1 MVNCDVWLGV
11 EQSQECGQGLGQVF
25 ERYGKGWVLIF
36 CLGINYVETR
46 VVIQKYRGFLLIIF
60 VSYLLGSVEDSTMYL
75 CKKGFLNVSYMI
87 GLFLGIVVNVEKNN
101 VAKGDRNINLEEK
114 FLGRLRGSLGL
125 SWYSQLV
132 EILVQQREYFF
143 ERVRYRDRR
152 QKEVGYI
159 GRRKIR

>member
-1 MVNCDVWLGV
+1 M
-11 EQSQECGQGLGQVF
+11 
-25 ERYGKGWVLIF
+25 
-36 CLGINYVETR
+36 
-46 VVIQKYRGFLLIIF
+46 LIIF

-125 SWYSQLV
+125 SWYS
-132 EILVQQREYFF
+132 
-143 ERVRYRDRR
+143 
-152 QKEVGYI
+152 
-159 GRRKIR
+159 